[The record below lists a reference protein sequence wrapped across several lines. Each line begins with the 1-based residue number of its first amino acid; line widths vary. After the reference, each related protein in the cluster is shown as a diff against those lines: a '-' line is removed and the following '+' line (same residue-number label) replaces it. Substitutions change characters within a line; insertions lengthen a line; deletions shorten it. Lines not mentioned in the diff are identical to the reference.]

1 MYFTFLDELAKVV
14 PMANEVREY
23 TKDDDL
29 SDCGILAQRILQ
41 FKIDK
46 VIPIIKNKINQMND
60 FFMESYQGL
69 FCALCDAKSHSLIDT
84 EKKSITFGEK
94 FCRQIIAKSLHS
106 VIYLQVHFKKIAAL
120 SLGLVTMCARSGEYL
135 SAETVPD
142 AVKIPLQE
150 TEKKIIFNLLSG

>member
-1 MYFTFLDELAKVV
+1 
-14 PMANEVREY
+14 MANEVREY

-69 FCALCDAKSHSLIDT
+69 FCALCDAKSHT
-84 EKKSITFGEK
+84 EH
-94 FCRQIIAKSLHS
+94 RII
-106 VIYLQVHFKKIAAL
+106 
-120 SLGLVTMCARSGEYL
+120 
-135 SAETVPD
+135 PD
-142 AVKIPLQE
+142 MIP
-150 TEKKIIFNLLSG
+150 